1 MEKASLAVQLGV
13 GNDGQ
18 IIFKAN
24 AVREP
29 PHRTGRADE
38 IPELVGAIQ
47 RSGVV
52 VDVVMNVLAVCMGG
66 DEKGVVAFVQRMAVS

>member
-29 PHRTGRADE
+29 LHRTARADE
-38 IPELVGAIQ
+38 VPEFPGA
-47 RSGVV
+47 
-52 VDVVMNVLAVCMGG
+52 
-66 DEKGVVAFVQRMAVS
+66 VQRGRIVINVVE